1 MGILRPL
8 PEPAAHSFD
17 RRLDPFIDQLYL
29 PRRQNSVAPSIG
41 FLHFTGK
48 ADTDHNPSRYPG
60 DSAWRLPSPFPG
72 SARQDPLVEGVG
84 QA

>member
-41 FLHFTGK
+41 AMGI
-48 ADTDHNPSRYPG
+48 A
-60 DSAWRLPSPFPG
+60 RLQMLQQ
-72 SARQDPLVEGVG
+72 AIQPLEAVPYEPRGTLPVYR
-84 QA
+84 